1 MKKIALLR
9 GVTPTGKNRIPSMA
23 HLAQLLEGAG
33 FSQVQT
39 YLQSGNLILCTS
51 LSDADTRARIHQAIL
66 DALGADLA
74 VLLKEAH
81 QLARAAAENPFGPGY
96 DPTRVHLV
104 FTNDP
109 IPAPKLEQLQGI
121 DFGEERFQVGR
132 ECLYCYLP
140 REAKPKRLNTNYL
153 EKHLGI
159 TATTRK
165 LSVVTQLAHRA
176 MRGVPSALHHPVG

>member
-23 HLAQLLEGAG
+23 HLARLLEGAG

-39 YLQSGNLILCTS
+39 YIQSGNLVLHTG
-51 LSDADTRARIHQAIL
+51 LSDGDTRKQIHQTIL
-66 DALGADLA
+66 EATGADLA
-74 VLLKEAH
+74 VILKEAR
-81 QLARAAAENPFGPGY
+81 QLAQAAAETPFGPGY

-109 IPAPKLEQLQGI
+109 IPPDKLDQIQRT
-121 DFGEERFQVGR
+121 DFGAEGFQPGSQ
-132 ECLYCYLP
+132 CLYCYLP
-140 REAKPKRLNTNYL
+140 REAAPKRLNTNYL
-153 EKHLGI
+153 EKRLGI

-165 LSVVTQLAHRA
+165 LSVVTHLAQMA
-176 MRGVPSALHHPVG
+176 SGAPD